1 MLSRL
6 KQTAKKAIAFIVAS
20 IVVLT
25 ALPAVPAKAAEVL
38 NYHLY
43 QNAKQVYDSIPH
55 KGNIYT
61 TPDNAELFW
70 VTKSNKAKRSTNR
83 RYRTLGWRFYVT
95 GNGSSVKCEF
105 KLGNSISK
113 PMGDTYESDGYY
125 YILYAVDLTKVYNYV
140 YSRDSR
146 SANEIYKGDSYRIKA
161 YPIMSIVPAN
171 EDNPKGEIK
180 ETGNGL
186 VSVTKAPVYF
196 MDNEADHQ
204 ALANKGW
211 SSSSYTA
218 FDDFHNGRR
227 CDIDTMAYSIKYRI
241 VKPDGAAV
249 KNTPLS
255 NGLKTAPSGGVT
267 DSSGHPYSNPV
278 KSYAP
283 TNALNTSLNIT
294 GYTLSDYW
302 KRGNYAVKKGG
313 QITSYAISGYADAN
327 KSVTLTAV
335 ATPNTYYVD
344 YYKDEEFIMR
354 QACTYDSDYK
364 IKDGSSITWNG
375 YTFKNWKQ
383 KDSNVIYNSNQGF
396 KNLSSENGAV
406 IKLYAQKEPKEYEV
420 TFNKTGGQ
428 GGTDRIYEKYATRYT
443 AQSEKVQGS
452 DLTPISTV
460 TSPLKYGYD
469 FAGYYTS
476 TNGYGIQFT
485 QKGAQMLT
493 PNRSQTV
500 GITDNTKQLFD
511 DTNSHVVY
519 ANYVPRTPNIHF
531 DKQGGNDGTNDVTAV
546 FDQNLPSEE
555 DNNGTALSC
564 PDRTGW
570 SFKGYYT
577 EPGGKG
583 NMLYNESMGP
593 VGTCYF
599 EDDITV
605 YAYWVDDILPTVTA
619 KAFNGWT
626 NQPVTVTIRMQDK
639 GSGLD
644 ASECKVTMDGKEIGW
659 NKAFS
664 DGAITEITTTPVCS
678 TEGIH
683 IFEATATDMWGN
695 VSSAMTVVYYDITA
709 PKGSVHAYGP
719 GVSERIPM
727 TYLNNSS
734 VWYIRDGKVTDYN
747 VKYD

>member
-6 KQTAKKAIAFIVAS
+6 KQTAKKAIAFIVTS
-20 IVVLT
+20 VVVLT
-25 ALPAVPAKAAEVL
+25 ALPAIPAKAAEVL

-83 RYRTLGWRFYVT
+83 RYRTLGLRFYVT

-125 YILYAVDLTKVYNYV
+125 YILYAVDLTKVYSYV

-171 EDNPKGEIK
+171 ENNPKGEIK

-204 ALANKGW
+204 ALADKGW

-420 TFNKTGGQ
+420 TLNPVGGS
-428 GGTDRIYEKYATRYT
+428 GGTDKVYEKYGIRYT
-443 AQSEKVQGS
+443 AQSEKVVNNPAS
-452 DLTPISTV
+452 ISAV
-460 TSPLKYGYD
+460 TSPKKFGYD
-469 FAGYYTS
+469 FTGYFTS
-476 TNGYGIQFT
+476 ANGEGNKFADGINPLMQ
-485 QKGAQMLT
+485 T
-493 PNRSQTV
+493 PNANHTV
-500 GITDNTKQLFD
+500 AITKDTVMFNAKNTH
-511 DTNSHVVY
+511 TVY
-519 ANYVPRTPNIHF
+519 ANYTPRTPVISFN
-531 DKQGGNDGTNDVTAV
+531 KQGGLGGSDSTTAT
-546 FDQNLPSEE
+546 FGSDLPLV
-555 DNNGTALSC
+555 DNNKNSLSA
-564 PDRTGW
+564 PLKEGW

-577 EPGGKG
+577 EPNGKG
-583 NMLYNESMGP
+583 TMFYNESMGATK
-593 VGTCYF
+593 TCDF
-599 EDDITV
+599 EDNLTV
-605 YAYWVDDILPTVTA
+605 YAYWVDNIPPTVTVVPTT
-619 KAFNGWT
+619 NGWT
-626 NQPVTVTIRMQDK
+626 NQAINITIRMRDT
-639 GSGLD
+639 GSGLKK
-644 ASECKVTMDGKEIGW
+644 SGCVIKMDGKEIGW
-659 NKAFS
+659 DRWFS
-664 DGAITEITTTPVCS
+664 DGCTDEVVTTITCT

-683 IFEATATDMWGN
+683 KYEAIATDMWGN

-747 VKYD
+747 VND